1 MSKKTK
7 EKEDLESTSEK
18 ARYSSNNSDAEEI
31 VDIEWSELILGR
43 FEEKNG
49 EFVQVEVDEV
59 TRLVCNVRPKRLS
72 HDAMPARSK

>member
-1 MSKKTK
+1 MKKKT
-7 EKEDLESTSEK
+7 SRAPRK
-18 ARYSSNNSDAEEI
+18 ARYSSNYSDAEEI